1 MLRCAIVFEQGVICS
16 YSRAYTGI
24 SHHPYCKTFSSLSRA
39 RNISMQCYW
48 TYLQSMSIR
57 HQSMSIRHQVWSGF
71 LICIIT
77 LFSTCTLVPELWSRH
92 LHDALHANTLQLLLI
107 HQTSFKECTSLGL
120 HVVDFRSLLVL
131 FRGYFQ
137 MVGISGHST

>member
-48 TYLQSMSIR
+48 TYL
-57 HQSMSIRHQVWSGF
+57 QSMSIRHQVWSGF